1 MRAVAWL
8 CGSSLLAGL
17 ALGSGCRAR
26 MVRAAENPE
35 APEPSAPP
43 KWVDGS
49 PHLTESA
56 DVEGLHLNYLDWG
69 GVGPTVVLVHGLG
82 GNPHIFDDLA
92 PLLREHHHVL
102 AYARRGHG
110 DSDAPSRGP
119 YDLRTM
125 VSDLRGFL
133 DRLRIDR
140 ADLVAWSTGGD
151 EVTRFAAVAPERV
164 DKLVYLDAGYDFS
177 DARFLEAYGKIVGDT
192 KAVDDDYASLDAYRA
207 WFQDVW
213 LGAHQAWTPGLEAFL
228 RDRVGVGEDGRVS
241 PRTPKGVA
249 KQLFASLED
258 APRDYTRVTAPAL
271 ALYATSFFPTDS
283 ANADRAAL
291 TRTFERRVAGPF
303 REANME
309 RVRRE
314 LRGVTVREIPG
325 TTHVS
330 IGVSG
335 VEALSTM
342 IEDFFSGTVAATA
355 PDGGADRPR
364 DAAPPPFH
372 QSEQSERVQAR

>member
-1 MRAVAWL
+1 
-8 CGSSLLAGL
+8 
-17 ALGSGCRAR
+17 
-26 MVRAAENPE
+26 MVRAAEEP
-35 APEPSAPP
+35 APSTPP
-43 KWVDGS
+43 RWVDGS

-56 DVEGLHLNYLDWG
+56 DVEGLRLNYLDWG

-110 DSDAPSRGP
+110 DSDAPARGP
-119 YDLRTM
+119 YDLRSL

-140 ADLVAWSTGGD
+140 AHLVAWSTGGD

-177 DARFLEAYGKIVGDT
+177 DARFLQAYGKVVADT
-192 KAVDDDYASLDAYRA
+192 KAVDADYASLDAYRA

-213 LGAHQAWTPGLEAFL
+213 LGAGQTWTPGLEAFL
-228 RDRVGVGEDGRVS
+228 RDRVGIGDDGRVA
-241 PRTPKGVA
+241 PRMPKGVA
-249 KQLFASLED
+249 KQLFTELED
-258 APRDYTRVTAPAL
+258 QPRDYAHVTAPAL
-271 ALYATSFFPTDS
+271 ALYASTFLPTDS
-283 ANADRAAL
+283 SNADRATLA
-291 TRTFERRVAGPF
+291 RAFERRVAAPF
-303 REANME
+303 REANMD
-309 RVRRE
+309 RMRRE
-314 LRGVTVREIPG
+314 LQGVTVRQVAG

-335 VEALSTM
+335 VDTLAAQ
-342 IEDFFSGTVAATA
+342 IEGFFSATSAAA

-364 DAAPPPFH
+364 DAAPPP
-372 QSEQSERVQAR
+372 

>member
-1 MRAVAWL
+1 MT
-8 CGSSLLAGL
+8 GLA
-17 ALGSGCRAR
+17 ALGSVTGCRTR
-26 MVRAAENPE
+26 MVRAAEEP
-35 APEPSAPP
+35 APSAPP
-43 KWVDGS
+43 KWIDGS

-56 DVEGLHLNYLDWG
+56 EIEGLHLTYLDWG

-110 DSDAPSRGP
+110 DSDAPARGP
-119 YDLRTM
+119 YDLRAM

-177 DARFLEAYGKIVGDT
+177 DPRFLEAYGKIVADT
-192 KAVDDDYASLDAYRA
+192 KAADDDYASLDAYRA

-213 LGAHQAWTPGLEAFL
+213 LGAHQTWTPGLEAFL
-228 RDRVGVGEDGRVS
+228 RDRVGVGDDGRVT

-291 TRTFERRVAGPF
+291 TRAFERRVGAPF
-303 REANME
+303 REANMA

-314 LRGVTVREIPG
+314 LRGATVREVPG

-335 VEALSTM
+335 VESLAAT
-342 IEDFFSGTVAATA
+342 IEDFLAETVAAAA
-355 PDGGADRPR
+355 PDGGEDRPR
-364 DAAPPPFH
+364 DAAPPPFR
-372 QSEQSERVQAR
+372 QSEQSERAGAP

>member
-1 MRAVAWL
+1 MRAAAWL
-8 CGSSLLAGL
+8 GGLSVLAGL
-17 ALGSGCRAR
+17 GLVSGCRAR
-26 MVRAAENPE
+26 MVRAAEEP
-35 APEPSAPP
+35 APSAPP

-56 DVEGLHLNYLDWG
+56 EIEGLHLNYLDWG

-119 YDLRTM
+119 YDLRAM

-177 DARFLEAYGKIVGDT
+177 DARFLEAYGKIVSDT
-192 KAVDDDYASLDAYRA
+192 KATDDDYASFDAYRA

-213 LGAHQAWTPGLEAFL
+213 LGAHQTWTPGLEAFL
-228 RDRVGVGEDGRVS
+228 RDRVGVGDDGHVT

-249 KQLFASLED
+249 KQLFTSLED

-291 TRTFERRVAGPF
+291 ARAFERRVAAPF

-314 LRGVTVREIPG
+314 LRGATVRELPG

-330 IGVSG
+330 IGVTG
-335 VEALSTM
+335 VEALAIT
-342 IEDFFSGTVAATA
+342 IEDFFAEPVASA
-355 PDGGADRPR
+355 PDGGEDRPR
-364 DAAPPPFH
+364 DAAPPPFR
-372 QSEQSERVQAR
+372 QSEQSERVEAR